1 MKIINYILLFFLIM
15 CSHSYAN
22 EDFDKWLI
30 SFSKIANKQGISK
43 NTINKVLVNAK
54 FLPDVIKYDRYQPEF
69 YQDTKTYVQKR
80 VTNKKVQNGI
90 SLYKKNI
97 KIINQIENEFNVEKE
112 LLLALMGIET
122 NYGNY
127 LGKMDIISSLATLSF
142 DKRRSEFFSKEL
154 ITVLRLIDLGLI
166 ESDTL
171 YGSWAGAFG
180 NFQFM
185 PTTINKYAIDYDKNN
200 FIDLKSI
207 NDSFA
212 SAANYVNKI
221 GWKRDEPC
229 FKKIK
234 LKDNVPLKF
243 LNTSARNIK
252 SKKKLKFY
260 KKYIVDYDNLKIDE
274 NMKSAIVTPDKDI
287 IKNANNLYPAFLV
300 FDNYELV
307 LKWNRSLRFA
317 IAVCTLKDNFKNEL

>member
-1 MKIINYILLFFLIM
+1 MKIINFILLFYLILFN
-15 CSHSYAN
+15 YAFSN
-22 EDFDKWLI
+22 SNFDKWLI
-30 SFSKIANKQGISK
+30 SFTEIAHKQGISK
-43 NTINKVLVNAK
+43 KTIDNVLIKAK
-54 FLPDVIKYDRYQPEF
+54 FLPDVIRYDRYQPEF
-69 YQDTKTYVQKR
+69 YEDTKTYVQKR
-80 VTNKKVQNGI
+80 VSKKKVKNGI
-90 SLYKKNI
+90 DLFKKNS
-97 KIINQIENEFNVEKE
+97 KIINQIEKEFNVEKE

-127 LGKMDIISSLATLSF
+127 LGKMDIVSSLATLSF
-142 DKRRSEFFSKEL
+142 DQRRSEFFSKEL
-154 ITVLRLIDLGLI
+154 ITVLKLIDLELV
-166 ESDTL
+166 EPDKL

-185 PTTINKYAIDYDKNN
+185 PSTINKYAVDYDKNN

-221 GWKRDEPC
+221 GWNRGEPC
-229 FKKIK
+229 FKKIN
-234 LKDNVPLKF
+234 LKKNIPLKF

-252 SKKKLKFY
+252 FKKKLKYY
-260 KKYIVDYDNLKIDE
+260 KKYIVDYDNLQINE
-274 NMKSAIVTPDKDI
+274 NMNSAIITPDKDI
-287 IKNANNLYPAFLV
+287 VKNADNLSPAFIV

>member
-1 MKIINYILLFFLIM
+1 MKIINFILLFYLLLFNQAY
-15 CSHSYAN
+15 SNSN
-22 EDFDKWLI
+22 FDKWLI
-30 SFSKIANKQGISK
+30 SFSEIAYTQGISK
-43 NTINKVLVNAK
+43 KTIDNVLIKAK
-54 FLPDVIKYDRYQPEF
+54 FLPDVIRYDRYQPEF
-69 YQDTKTYVQKR
+69 YEDTKTYVQKR
-80 VTNKKVQNGI
+80 VSKKKVQNGVD
-90 SLYKKNI
+90 LFKKNS
-97 KIINQIENEFNVEKE
+97 KIIKQIEKEFNVEKE

-142 DKRRSEFFSKEL
+142 DQRRSEFFSKEL
-154 ITVLRLIDLGLI
+154 ITVLKLIDLELV
-166 ESDTL
+166 EPDAL

-185 PTTINKYAIDYDKNN
+185 PSTINKYAVDYDKNN

-221 GWKRDEPC
+221 GWNRGEPC
-229 FKKIK
+229 FKKIN
-234 LKDNVPLKF
+234 LKKNTPLKF
-243 LNTSARNIK
+243 LNTSARKIK
-252 SKKKLKFY
+252 FKKKLKYY
-260 KKYIVDYDNLKIDE
+260 KKYILDYDNLQINE
-274 NMKSAIVTPDKDI
+274 NMNSAIVTPDKDI
-287 IKNANNLYPAFLV
+287 VKNADNLSPAFIV